1 MFKFTLDYASNRL
14 HHTILWLLHNL
25 IFGYEVLILDSSH
38 GFPLRRGSCEMP
50 LALVAFLVLLL
61 YFSLGSLWTCAP
73 CLHIRSIL
81 YHYVCSPWNSDPS
94 SHTCNKS
101 LLRCTSHNASSCIYH
116 TISLHLHLLLQAL
129 IICFPRWTLKILQ
142 TSASLMPYLFLDPFL
157 LSGPLRS

>member
-14 HHTILWLLHNL
+14 HHMILWLLYNL
-25 IFGYEVLILDSSH
+25 IFRCEVLIVDSSP
-38 GFPLRRGSCEMP
+38 GSLPRRGSCEMP

-81 YHYVCSPWNSDPS
+81 CHYVCSLWNSDPS

-101 LLRCTSHNASSCIYH
+101 LLRCTSHHASSCLYH
-116 TISLHLHLLLQAL
+116 TISLHLHLLLQ
-129 IICFPRWTLKILQ
+129 TLRI
-142 TSASLMPYLFLDPFL
+142 SFLV
-157 LSGPLRS
+157 GP